1 MLKQVHLNGD
11 IMSNY
16 MSNVVSCQYKKKP
29 DELDKVLRFV
39 PSSIGEA
46 LLVTDLN
53 AKILFMNSTAENLTG
68 YLEAEVLGTT
78 VMELFEIIDT
88 TTGKVEFPTGDR
100 TKKNTV
106 IRFGKNTS
114 LFTKHG
120 KEVAVYGS
128 VSHIMNDAKNLVGY
142 VIAFFDMT
150 EQRRRERVFKD
161 SGMRDNLTG
170 LYNRSYFTWE
180 TTRVK
185 GKQSVPVGLIMCD
198 IDGLK
203 IVNDTLGHNAG
214 DNLLSV
220 VAMILKKSFHEED
233 IVARIGG
240 DEFAILLF
248 KSSNSAVSNAC
259 RRIRKN
265 IAEYN
270 EMNAG
275 LPLSVSLGYA
285 VGNNLST
292 DISKLIEQADRNM
305 YKEKQQQSRSI
316 KRSVVNTI
324 MRMIG
329 TKDFITQGHCERV
342 KNLMEPVALSLGL
355 SEESIN
361 ELKLLAEFHDI
372 GKVGI
377 ADRILLK
384 PGTLTDE
391 ERNEMQ
397 RHCEIGQQ
405 IAMAAPDLAHI
416 ANGILKHHEWWNGTG
431 YPQGIKGEIIP
442 IECRI
447 LAVADAYD
455 AMTNDRPYR
464 KAMAPEAALAELKK
478 GAGIQFDPV
487 VVVEFTRMLGALK
500 VYAAASVKDALLKVK
515 RAYIANNPERRL
527 LLRFGGSGELKQQIE
542 DGALADVF
550 ISAAHSQMN
559 QLQEKKML
567 LDETRIELLQN
578 RIVLIASKNSDI
590 SCNFQTLTEDQVKK
604 IAVGNPESVPA
615 GKYAQELL
623 MSLGIFEIVK
633 AKLIIAKDVRQV
645 LAFVETENIDV
656 GIVYQTDAQISKAV
670 KILDR
675 APLESCSPVVYPVAV
690 MKDSNNIEASKEFI
704 KFLTE
709 YQAREIFKKYGF
721 TICGGS

>member
-1 MLKQVHLNGD
+1 
-11 IMSNY
+11 
-16 MSNVVSCQYKKKP
+16 MSNVVICQYKKKP
-29 DELDKVLRFV
+29 EKLDKVLRFV
-39 PSSIGEA
+39 ASSIGEA

-53 AKILFMNSTAENLTG
+53 AKILFMNSMAENLTG
-68 YLEAEVLGTT
+68 YLAAEVLGTT

-88 TTGKVEFPTGDR
+88 TTGKVEFPTGER
-100 TKKNTV
+100 TKENTV
-106 IRFGKNTS
+106 IRFGNNTS
-114 LFTKHG
+114 LFTKQG
-120 KEVAVYGS
+120 KEVAVFGS
-128 VSHIMNDAKNLVGY
+128 VSQIMNDAKNIVGY
-142 VIAFFDMT
+142 VIVFFDMT

-185 GKQSVPVGLIMCD
+185 GKQCVPVGLIMCD

-214 DNLLSV
+214 DNLLIV

-233 IVARIGG
+233 IVVRIGG

-248 KSSNSAVSNAC
+248 NSSNSAVSNAC

-270 EMNAG
+270 EMNTG

-285 VGNNLST
+285 VGNNISS

-316 KRSVVNTI
+316 KRAVVNTI

-329 TKDFITQGHCERV
+329 TKDLITQGHCERV
-342 KNLMEPVALSLGL
+342 KNLMEPIALSLGL

-384 PGTLTDE
+384 PGPLTDE

-464 KAMAPEAALAELKK
+464 KAMTSEAAVEELKR
-478 GAGIQFDPV
+478 GAGLQFDPV
-487 VVVEFTRMLGALK
+487 VVVEFTRMLKTLK
-500 VYAAASVKDALLKVK
+500 IYAAASVKDALLKVK
-515 RAYIANNPERRL
+515 RAYIANNPEQSL

-542 DGALADVF
+542 DGALVDVY

-567 LDETRIELLQN
+567 IDETRRELLQN
-578 RIVLIASKNSDI
+578 RIVLIASKKSDI
-590 SCNFQTLTEDQVKK
+590 SCNFQTLTKDQVKK
-604 IAVGNPESVPA
+604 IAIGNPESVPA

-623 MSLGIFEIVK
+623 MSLGIFGNVK

-645 LAFVETENIDV
+645 LTFVETGNIDV
-656 GIVYQTDAQISKAV
+656 GIVYQTDAQISKTV

-675 APLESCSPVVYPVAV
+675 APLKSCSPVVYPVAV
-690 MKDSNNIEASKEFI
+690 MKDSNNIETSKEFI
-704 KFLTE
+704 KFLTG
-709 YQAREIFKKYGF
+709 YQAREIFMKYGF
-721 TICGGS
+721 TICDGS